1 MNPNFATDKRSRSSN
16 RTEQQCPVQMFS
28 VPPPAIPPP
37 NTVPLLMIRSPMPPV
52 WIYTGPPSYDQMQF
66 NFSCSSG
73 NSFLSNHHHTAAT
86 SAAGPSTSSVV
97 SSSYEFRMSSIIQN
111 NPFIMAAAGSE
122 QETAVSS
129 ISSMKKSPP
138 TTACLLEQFPELV
151 RTALEGCKKAEQ
163 LAQNHQKRP
172 CFKKIDSLCARLKQD
187 LVKVDNVMSNINS
200 QGLAWAVK
208 DFIFVFTRIMNA
220 WLIIKGYVP
229 NKPEGMLTIQRELCP
244 NFLDAF
250 GRWHEAT
257 HELIHSLIQSFTN
270 LNKLAKQQRSGGNIF
285 AKPEEQP
292 SGSGEGAAASGT
304 TGEQQPQQQPP
315 SAHDLLLGEIGETEP
330 LNSLG
335 EGSYIK
341 AGVYH
346 FNPPPGF
353 EEKTPTEQQRAQASA
368 EGSPVA
374 AVAPTSPKHATIT
387 HSDDSSNTTA
397 SPKTERQPVE
407 TFFRKTWT
415 DCIKWV
421 VDEVRAIEEGQYF
434 YCINFAKNYF
444 PGFHL
449 IASDMIDL
457 RQVYRKHHAG
467 QYTTMAEVIDDL
479 RQIVDT
485 CKLYVEVS
493 TEFEIWTPSEP
504 VPDSS
509 TAIQRQEWENF
520 TKIQNFIAKME
531 CLLALIC
538 AKGRSAMT
546 DRGTDGR
553 SLVCGT
559 DNGQRAA

>member
-1 MNPNFATDKRSRSSN
+1 
-16 RTEQQCPVQMFS
+16 
-28 VPPPAIPPP
+28 
-37 NTVPLLMIRSPMPPV
+37 
-52 WIYTGPPSYDQMQF
+52 
-66 NFSCSSG
+66 
-73 NSFLSNHHHTAAT
+73 
-86 SAAGPSTSSVV
+86 
-97 SSSYEFRMSSIIQN
+97 MSSIIQN

-285 AKPEEQP
+285 
-292 SGSGEGAAASGT
+292 S
-304 TGEQQPQQQPP
+304 
-315 SAHDLLLGEIGETEP
+315 
-330 LNSLG
+330 
-335 EGSYIK
+335 
-341 AGVYH
+341 
-346 FNPPPGF
+346 
-353 EEKTPTEQQRAQASA
+353 QARRTA
-368 EGSPVA
+368 
-374 AVAPTSPKHATIT
+374 IRFR
-387 HSDDSSNTTA
+387 DDSSNTTA

-407 TFFRKTWT
+407 TFLRKTWT